1 MSVGEATWNWLV
13 KKFESVG
20 FTCDE
25 YCYSNSSCDS
35 FYFTLDYLTINIDNI
50 AYSIPPKGY
59 TWRQQGY
66 MPTAKCMIAVTKGN
80 SSSIVLGT
88 SFLNSFYAEFNYD
101 SNEVSLGVNSRN
113 PWTPIVRKASD
124 MLPNK
129 NITVEL
135 NNTLNQWL
143 GPIFIGEP
151 QQYLPVQY
159 VTSTNVTS
167 VETNACERDCQ
178 DYEYWP
184 ANSTSASEYTNTT
197 VYRDVVS
204 LQTNETAISF
214 VF

>member
-1 MSVGEATWNWLV
+1 MITANSRNRRLATCSPVSLRKAGLTLGARANLARSVGY
-13 KKFESVG
+13 K
-20 FTCDE
+20 
-25 YCYSNSSCDS
+25 
-35 FYFTLDYLTINIDNI
+35 
-50 AYSIPPKGY
+50 
-59 TWRQQGY
+59 
-66 MPTAKCMIAVTKGN
+66 PTAKCMIAVTKG
-80 SSSIVLGT
+80 SGSIVLGT

-184 ANSTSASEYTNTT
+184 ANSTSAS
-197 VYRDVVS
+197 
-204 LQTNETAISF
+204 
-214 VF
+214 